1 MKRERR
7 GASVGTLS
15 RPMSHSTTRPFV
27 ILAGFLGA
35 GKTTF
40 LRAVISELVQ
50 RGLRPRVILNDLENA
65 RVDGATLRDLDAEL
79 APVSGACLCCETQD
93 ALIEALRTES
103 ASPHDLVLL
112 ETNGTTDTGVL
123 LEILSEAPGLDHLG
137 PPLQLTVIDAAKF
150 ERRGWMNTI
159 EKEQLRTSSH
169 LKVSK
174 RDLVTASRF
183 EEVCRA
189 IHSVAPAA
197 RFAEAADLAD
207 EIATQRDDERASPA
221 FPAPSAARVRDRPD
235 ALIGKTARPH
245 LPHTFL
251 SCQIEIPFPI
261 DPAAMEAFM
270 NGLPEQVLRAKGVL
284 LLREPAGEK
293 RSFQWVA
300 GQGGEVSPCTLE
312 DPETL
317 APVAIFVGSG
327 LDVLALREGLLAL
340 RRTH

>member
-1 MKRERR
+1 M
-7 GASVGTLS
+7 S
-15 RPMSHSTTRPFV
+15 RSPARPLV

-40 LRAVISELVQ
+40 LRVVVTELVR
-50 RGLRPRVILNDLENA
+50 RGLRPRIILNDLENA
-65 RVDGATLRDLDAEL
+65 RVDGATLRDLEAEL

-93 ALIEALRTES
+93 ALIEALRMES
-103 ASPHDLVLL
+103 APHDLVLL

-123 LEILSEAPGLDHLG
+123 LEVLAEAEGLDHLA
-137 PPLQLTVIDAAKF
+137 PPLQLTMIDAAKF
-150 ERRGWMNTI
+150 ERRDWMNAI

-174 RDLVTASRF
+174 RDLVTPSRF

-189 IHSVAPAA
+189 AQSVAPAA

-207 EIATQRDDERASPA
+207 EIAARLDGQHDSSSPS
-221 FPAPSAARVRDRPD
+221 PARVRDRPD

-251 SCQIEIPFPI
+251 SCQIDIPFPI
-261 DPAAMEAFM
+261 DPAEMEAFM
-270 NGLPEQVLRAKGVL
+270 KRLPEQVLRAKGVL

-293 RSFQWVA
+293 RSFQWVS
-300 GQGGEVSPCTLE
+300 GQGGEVSPCVLE

-327 LDVLALREGLLAL
+327 LDVAALRDGLLAL
-340 RRTH
+340 R